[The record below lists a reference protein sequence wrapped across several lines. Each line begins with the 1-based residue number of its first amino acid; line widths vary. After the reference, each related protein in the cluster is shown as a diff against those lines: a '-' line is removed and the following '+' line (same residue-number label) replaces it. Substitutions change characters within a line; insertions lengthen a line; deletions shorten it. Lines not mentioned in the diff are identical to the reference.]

1 MRSSN
6 KTDEAVKKLMSSQI
20 INILIALFIYT
31 AAGFIIYI
39 VGINIFH
46 FKIWYGYEPLYRIL
60 NWFDK
65 RRDICAILYIIV
77 GYTVIIMYFLKM
89 AFTYLQEVANAVN
102 QVYIKDNKLVALS
115 PSLKSIE
122 NRLNQTKIDLIDN
135 ERIAREAEQRKND
148 LVTYLAH
155 DLKTPIT
162 SIIGYLT
169 LLQDEPDLPVDMR
182 IKYTGIVLNKAERL
196 EELINEFFEI
206 TRFNLSK
213 LMLEPE
219 LINLS
224 RMAEQIT
231 SEFIPV
237 LAEKKLSWNTDIDQ
251 NIEIVC
257 DPDKLERVLDNLIKN
272 AVNYSYENTEIY
284 FSMKRKEDSVEIIIR
299 NRGKTIPKD
308 KLRRI
313 FEQFFRLDSSRASST
328 GGAGL
333 GLAIS
338 KEIVELHGGIISAE
352 SEDENIMFKVTL
364 PVRVRKS

>member
-1 MRSSN
+1 MESANR
-6 KTDEAVKKLMSSQI
+6 TDEAIKKLMLRQAV
-20 INILIALFIYT
+20 NILIALFIYT
-31 AAGFIIYI
+31 VMGFIIYI
-39 VGINIFH
+39 IGINIFH
-46 FKIWYGYEPLYRIL
+46 LKIWYGYEPLYRIFSWL
-60 NWFDK
+60 DK
-65 RRDICAILYIIV
+65 RREVCAILYIII
-77 GYTVIIMYFLKM
+77 GYTAVIMYFLRM
-89 AFTYLQEVANAVN
+89 AFKYLQEVADAVD
-102 QVYIKDNKLVALS
+102 QVYLKDNKLVGLS

-169 LLQDEPDLPVDMR
+169 LLRDEPDLPLDMR
-182 IKYTGIVLNKAERL
+182 VKYTGIVLNKAERL

-213 LMLEPE
+213 LMLELE
-219 LINLS
+219 IINLS
-224 RMAEQIT
+224 RMAEQIA

-237 LAEKKLSWNTDIDQ
+237 LAEKKLSWSMEIEP

-272 AVNYSYENTEIY
+272 AVNYSYENTAIY
-284 FSMKRKEDSVEIIIR
+284 FAMKRKNESVEIIIK
-299 NRGKTIPKD
+299 NRGRTIPQD
-308 KLRRI
+308 KLKRI
-313 FEQFFRLDSSRASST
+313 FDQFFRLDSSRASST

-338 KEIVELHGGIISAE
+338 KEIVELHGGVISAE
-352 SEDENIMFKVTL
+352 SEDENIMFKVAL
-364 PVRVRKS
+364 PMHARKS